1 METARERPG
10 AGCKMT
16 RLTSRFVLLIATAA
30 VAPLVLYGLISVT
43 YLRSGTQDSV
53 TNGNL
58 QVAGQVSE
66 RIRLYFDNNVRVL
79 RSVGMELLD
88 THLARW
94 QQERILRN
102 HVLDFPEFREVTLFD
117 PGGRLLVSSRLG
129 RTRIALPEPGS
140 VSKSG
145 VYIAPLE
152 LDNDSLPTTII
163 CVRLNPTSEGAGWL
177 VAEISLEEL
186 WRMVDRIRVGD
197 EGYAFLLGEDG
208 SFIAAG
214 NPDKKRLIAA
224 AATGNE
230 PERVVAE
237 QLRKLPADS
246 ADAHKD
252 YIDSTG
258 RKMLAVA
265 AHVGTPSWT
274 VIVEQPTREAFA
286 ITRVLERQLLV
297 AIALALLGTVVVG
310 WFWGR
315 SFITRISA
323 LMRATR
329 AIAEGRM
336 DERVSIG
343 GRDEIRQLGDSFNSM
358 ADRLVELQDDVR
370 KQERQAMFGRIAA
383 GLVHDLS
390 HPIQNIGNSCKLIL
404 KMFDDDEY
412 RDTFKRTVDR
422 EMVIIKRVLDD
433 LRNIARPIPLERFP
447 VDINRSVAEVVE
459 SMQQASD
466 TAGVT
471 LRAELAPEVGFIE
484 GDLFALGRVYRN
496 LIINAIQAT
505 APGGLVAIQTETLE
519 KRVQIRVYDTG
530 CGIPPDRLG
539 AIFEDFHTTKRRGL
553 GLGLAISKKIVE
565 QLGGEIHVTS
575 EVGKGTTFVL
585 DFPRTQPRPMAVAAG

>member
-1 METARERPG
+1 
-10 AGCKMT
+10 MT
-16 RLTSRFVLLIATAA
+16 RITSRFVLLIATAA
-30 VAPLVLYGLISVT
+30 VAPLVLYGLVSVT
-43 YLRSGTQDSV
+43 RLRSGTQDSV

-58 QVAGQVSE
+58 QVAAQVSE

-88 THLARW
+88 THLAKW
-94 QQERILRN
+94 QQERVLRN

-117 PGGRLLVSSRLG
+117 PGGRPLASSRLVH
-129 RTRIALPEPGS
+129 TQLALPDPANLSE
-140 VSKSG
+140 SG
-145 VYIAPLE
+145 VYIAPLQ
-152 LDNDSLPTTII
+152 LDNDALPTTII
-163 CVRLNPTSEGAGWL
+163 SVRLSQASGGAGWL

-197 EGYAFLLGEDG
+197 EGYAFLVGEDG

-214 NPDKKRLIAA
+214 NPDKKQLIAA
-224 AATGNE
+224 AATGDE
-230 PERVVAE
+230 PERRIAD
-237 QLRKLPADS
+237 QLRQLPADS
-246 ADAHKD
+246 AEAHKD
-252 YIDSTG
+252 YIDSHG
-258 RKMLAVA
+258 RSMLAVA
-265 AHVGTPSWT
+265 ARVGTPAWT
-274 VIVEQPTREAFA
+274 IIVEQPTAEAFFIA
-286 ITRVLERQLLV
+286 RVLERQLLA
-297 AIALALLGTVVVG
+297 AIALALLGTVVLG
-310 WFWGR
+310 WVWGR
-315 SFITRISA
+315 SFITRIFA
-323 LMRATR
+323 LTRATR
-329 AIAEGRM
+329 ALAEGRM
-336 DERVSIG
+336 DERVSIS
-343 GRDEIRQLGDSFNSM
+343 GRDEIRQLGDSFNAM
-358 ADRLVELQDDVR
+358 ADRLVELQEDVR

-404 KMFDDDEY
+404 KMFDDVEY
-412 RDTFKRTVDR
+412 RETFKRTVDR
-422 EMVIIKRVLDD
+422 EMVVVKRVLDD

-459 SMQQASD
+459 SMQQHSE

-471 LRAELAPEVGFIE
+471 LRAELAPEAGFID

-539 AIFEDFHTTKRRGL
+539 AVFEDFVTTKRRGL

-565 QLGGEIHVTS
+565 QLGGQINVTS

-585 DFPRTQPRPMAVAAG
+585 DFPRTQPRPMAVAVG

>member
-1 METARERPG
+1 
-10 AGCKMT
+10 MT
-16 RLTSRFVLLIATAA
+16 RITSRFVLLIATAA

-43 YLRSGTQDSV
+43 HLRSGTQDSV

-88 THLARW
+88 THLAKW
-94 QQERILRN
+94 QQERVLRN

-117 PGGRLLVSSRLG
+117 PGGRLLATSRLV
-129 RTRIALPEPGS
+129 RTQIALPDPANISE
-140 VSKSG
+140 SG

-152 LDNDSLPTTII
+152 LDNDALPTTII
-163 CVRLNPTSEGAGWL
+163 SVRLSQTSEGSGWL

-224 AATGNE
+224 AVTGNE

-237 QLRKLPADS
+237 ELRKLPADS

-252 YIDSTG
+252 YVDSHG

-265 AHVGTPSWT
+265 ARVGTPAWT
-274 VIVEQPTREAFA
+274 VIVEQPTAEAFA
-286 ITRVLERQLLV
+286 ITRVLERQLLA
-297 AIALALLGTVVVG
+297 AIALALLGTVVLG
-310 WFWGR
+310 WVWGR
-315 SFITRISA
+315 SFITRIFA
-323 LMRATR
+323 LTRATR
-329 AIAEGRM
+329 ALAEGRM
-336 DERVSIG
+336 DERVSIS

-358 ADRLVELQDDVR
+358 ADRLVELQEDVR

-390 HPIQNIGNSCKLIL
+390 HPIQNVGNSCKLIL
-404 KMFDDDEY
+404 KMFDDVEY
-412 RDTFKRTVDR
+412 RETFKRTVDR
-422 EMVIIKRVLDD
+422 EMVVVKRVLDD

-459 SMQQASD
+459 SMQQHSE
-466 TAGVT
+466 TAGIT
-471 LRAELAPEVGFIE
+471 LRAELAPEAGFID

-539 AIFEDFHTTKRRGL
+539 AVFEDFVTTKRRGL

-565 QLGGEIHVTS
+565 QLGGQITVTS

-585 DFPRTQPRPMAVAAG
+585 DFPRTQPRPMAMGAAG